1 MKTKIQNKKIY
12 SKPLLE
18 VIAVDHEISLV
29 MESMP
34 PGSEDPGGV
43 FSAQQI
49 DPANSGP
56 AQVSSTSADSDPFG
70 GSTPQY

>member
-29 MESMP
+29 MESGP
-34 PGSEDPGGV
+34 PDNP
-43 FSAQQI
+43 I
-49 DPANSGP
+49 DPYASAKKNDPKNSGP
-56 AQVSSTSADSDPFG
+56 LNFYKPASSSDAFG
-70 GSTPQY
+70 GDSPQF

>member
-18 VIAVDHEISLV
+18 VIQLDHEISLV
-29 MESMP
+29 MMTGP
-34 PGSEDPGGV
+34 PDLDPI
-43 FSAQQI
+43 FSAKQI
-49 DPANSGP
+49 SPSSGP

-70 GSTPQY
+70 GSAPQY

>member
-29 MESMP
+29 MASVPEL
-34 PGSEDPGGV
+34 DPI
-43 FSAQQI
+43 FSAKQI
-49 DPANSGP
+49 SPSSGP
-56 AQVSSTSADSDPFG
+56 AQVSSTSEDSDPFG
-70 GSTPQY
+70 GSAPQY

>member
-1 MKTKIQNKKIY
+1 MKAKIQNKKIY

-18 VIAVDHEISLV
+18 VIVVDHEISLV
-29 MESMP
+29 MESP
-34 PGSEDPGGV
+34 PGGPDPV
-43 FSAQQI
+43 EWSAQQS

-70 GSTPQY
+70 GSAPQY